1 MTDASLYTG
10 AHKNR
15 FDADGKGKGEI
26 NVSQALALVIL
37 SVNIV
42 SRTRQFL
49 FNIVISYL
57 FL

>member
-37 SVNIV
+37 NVNIV

-49 FNIVISYL
+49 FYTVISYL